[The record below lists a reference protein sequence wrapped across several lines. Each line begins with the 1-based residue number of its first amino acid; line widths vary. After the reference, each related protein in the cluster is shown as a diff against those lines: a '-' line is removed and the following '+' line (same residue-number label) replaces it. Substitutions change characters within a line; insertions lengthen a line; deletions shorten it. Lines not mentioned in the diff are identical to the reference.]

1 MEKQTAT
8 GKWSENII
16 LVDADYVDRVTFD
29 LIVNFERIIGRRIPP
44 ADLARWLDCIALDG
58 GLREGEN
65 EVQVILVHE
74 KDRDRMDN
82 FQPSDYAS
90 QLDGKAFKDHLGEFA
105 ISVLP
110 VEEMVSKEDF
120 LLDILHTVCTQKE
133 VRRVMLV
140 ADTENKAFC
149 DDIRHGLRNIDDEK
163 RITVFGMQPLVGG
176 GFRQEILGYSL
187 MNALGIRSDEIPAE

>member
-29 LIVNFERIIGRRIPP
+29 LIVNFE
-44 ADLARWLDCIALDG
+44 
-58 GLREGEN
+58 
-65 EVQVILVHE
+65 
-74 KDRDRMDN
+74 
-82 FQPSDYAS
+82 
-90 QLDGKAFKDHLGEFA
+90 
-105 ISVLP
+105 
-110 VEEMVSKEDF
+110 
-120 LLDILHTVCTQKE
+120 
-133 VRRVMLV
+133 
-140 ADTENKAFC
+140 
-149 DDIRHGLRNIDDEK
+149 

>member
-74 KDRDRMDN
+74 KDRDRIDN
-82 FQPSDYAS
+82 FQPSNYAS

-140 ADTENKAFC
+140 ADTENKAF
-149 DDIRHGLRNIDDEK
+149 
-163 RITVFGMQPLVGG
+163 
-176 GFRQEILGYSL
+176 
-187 MNALGIRSDEIPAE
+187 